1 MKQFS
6 DKIIHKINTE
16 IETSCMDGDMSS
28 NQALYMINFIR
39 PLFEELREYI
49 HRYNFQDNE
58 EEIHFFK
65 NIKPLILSKLIHYN
79 DIYTLE
85 LRKPNGNKEAVK
97 EHYKKKQVAIVD
109 FCNNNLDFYQY
120 YRSKA
125 THLDKYYFLR
135 GHENYKLCHNCGLLD
150 KDPLFATCCD
160 HRVAKML
167 AYDMLEIYLHQK
179 VQDLERTEAIEISRA
194 SLPDNPFR
202 WTGTKVAAIELGY
215 AIYAAGVLNNGNTD
229 IKEIMTYI
237 EASFKVD
244 LGDYY
249 RTYLTMEEI
258 TTIYNKK
265 FASKRLEQVRD
276 LFIFSCYTALSY
288 IDVCELT
295 KDNIRISFDGNLW
308 IMTKRHKTNVTSNVR
323 LLEIPKAI
331 LEKYK
336 DKLPNGMILPII
348 SNQKVNNY
356 LKEIASICGIN
367 KNLTFHVARHSCA
380 TSVLISNG
388 VPIET
393 VSKILGHTN
402 IRTTQIYARITDVKV
417 SNDME
422 MLAQKLDIAK

>member
-39 PLFEELREYI
+39 PLFEELREHI

-249 RTYLTMEEI
+249 RTYLTIRER
-258 TTIYNKK
+258 
-265 FASKRLEQVRD
+265 KRDR
-276 LFIFSCYTALSY
+276 TAFLNSL
-288 IDVCELT
+288 IEKLLRKMDEN
-295 KDNIRISFDGNLW
+295 DN
-308 IMTKRHKTNVTSNVR
+308 
-323 LLEIPKAI
+323 
-331 LEKYK
+331 
-336 DKLPNGMILPII
+336 
-348 SNQKVNNY
+348 
-356 LKEIASICGIN
+356 
-367 KNLTFHVARHSCA
+367 
-380 TSVLISNG
+380 
-388 VPIET
+388 
-393 VSKILGHTN
+393 
-402 IRTTQIYARITDVKV
+402 
-417 SNDME
+417 
-422 MLAQKLDIAK
+422 